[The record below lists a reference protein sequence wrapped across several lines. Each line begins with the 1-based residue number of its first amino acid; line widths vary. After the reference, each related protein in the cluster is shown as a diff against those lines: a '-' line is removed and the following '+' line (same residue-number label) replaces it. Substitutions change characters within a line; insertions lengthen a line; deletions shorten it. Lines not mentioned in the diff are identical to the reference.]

1 VSLSVDRLHPSLAD
15 IVTSLGRAEKT
26 SMEQEEEVD
35 DWLSWQEKR
44 KWEGSGVWMTEWDG
58 SG

>member
-44 KWEGSGVWMTEWDG
+44 
-58 SG
+58 